1 LSTQKYEAHLW
12 VFNLTSSSSKGS
24 DDSKEKEPTAAPPQ
38 PNPADLV
45 LTPVKAK

>member
-1 LSTQKYEAHLW
+1 MDT
-12 VFNLTSSSSKGS
+12 SSSKGS